1 MIGLDN
7 WRYLL
12 HFRLKFYLPD
22 ECLSLLGFP
31 HSLGFYWLSSPSK
44 INAVANLRSLMVLG
58 EVCPV
63 LVLSCVIHCIYL
75 CEDCPPVCSV
85 RGLSY
90 SRTQSTSV
98 YGICKC
104 SIGTDNTTYFIH
116 PINVNCLCCVPGTVI
131 DALDFVVTMTKYLLP
146 SADI

>member
-1 MIGLDN
+1 MIDLDN

-12 HFRLKFYLPD
+12 HFRLKFYLPG

-44 INAVANLRSLMVLG
+44 INAVASLRSLMVLG

-63 LVLSCVIHCIYL
+63 LLLFCVTHGIYL
-75 CEDCPPVCSV
+75 CKDCPPVYSV

-90 SRTQSTSV
+90 SRTQSISV

-104 SIGTDNTTYFIH
+104 SISTGNTAYFIH
-116 PINVNCLCCVPGTVI
+116 PINVNSLYCVPGTVI
-131 DALDFVVTMTKYLLP
+131 DTLDFIVTMTKYLLP

>member
-1 MIGLDN
+1 
-7 WRYLL
+7 
-12 HFRLKFYLPD
+12 
-22 ECLSLLGFP
+22 
-31 HSLGFYWLSSPSK
+31 
-44 INAVANLRSLMVLG
+44 MVLG

-104 SIGTDNTTYFIH
+104 SIGTDSFNIWGSAPGVAYLWVYIQGALGACVENLLEKCVWLRGL
-116 PINVNCLCCVPGTVI
+116 NVC
-131 DALDFVVTMTKYLLP
+131 KY
-146 SADI
+146 I